1 MLLEKAVRKQSIIIT
16 GVISTDTEEPR
27 IANLAVTSEGCCF
40 VQTPYT
46 GKGFS
51 GTGDLFTSCV
61 TGCLVNEMP
70 LQQSLDKAVAFLQPA
85 IEQSTAENTP
95 GEHGVCFEKYLYLL
109 HR

>member
-1 MLLEKAVRKQSIIIT
+1 MADIKIKR
-16 GVISTDTEEPR
+16 R
-27 IANLAVTSEGCCF
+27 ILSACQTNCYYVFRDGCCF
-40 VQTPYT
+40 VQSPYT

-61 TGCLVNEMP
+61 TGCLVNGMS

-95 GEHGVCFEKYLYLL
+95 GNHGVCFEKYLYLL